1 MVVRAT
7 SVFLCIVFLLVSNSN
22 EQRVVC
28 YYTNWSVYRPGTAKF
43 SPQNINPYL
52 CTHLIYA
59 FGGFTKDNTL
69 KPFDKYQDIEK
80 GGYAKFTGL
89 KTYNKKLKTMLA
101 IGGWNEG
108 STRFSPLVADPERRE
123 ELVKNTIKFLRQNH
137 FDGLDL
143 DWEYPAF
150 RDGGKPRDRDNY
162 ADFVQELRDE
172 FERESSKTGR
182 PRLLLSMAIP
192 AGIEYLEKGYD
203 LPRLNEYLDFFN
215 LLSYDYHSAF
225 EPAVNHHSPLYGLE
239 EDNEYNY
246 DSELTIDYTI
256 SYLLSHEVTPNKLIL
271 GIPTYGRSYTLFND
285 EATEIGAPADG
296 PGEEGDATREKG
308 YLAYYEICENIAK
321 SDEWEV
327 VQPNPKAM
335 GPYAVRGNQ
344 WVGYDDEEIVRVK
357 AQYVNEKGLGGIMF
371 WSIDND
377 DFRGKCHDRPYPL
390 IEAAKEAM
398 LAGNNRK
405 SRPSQKPKL
414 ISNRKKTRLQSD
426 NHRSEDDSTRR
437 RLRTE
442 TNKRHPSSTTPSTR
456 KRIPSSRTNSRSNSK
471 SRVNA
476 EENDEEHDEN
486 VETEGY
492 SVKSRNKSR
501 PRSRTNK
508 ISSRRKAQSTK
519 SNDDNDD
526 DLDDA
531 VEYKEKSSTTP
542 EPPTTP
548 DPGSDFKCQDEG
560 FFSHPRDCKKYFWCL
575 DSGPSGLGIVANQF
589 TCPSGLVFNKIADSC
604 DYPRNVI
611 CPKTKTSSPVSTTKA
626 PITTTR
632 ATFQHKTTKRTTTTA
647 APNSDEEYEYDD
659 DESHNV
665 EDEEDNEEDEVI
677 NKNTVRSTTAK
688 ALIYKTITRNR
699 STFSTTTTTTEIPTT
714 VVSRSFKP
722 NTHKVLDLEDEEDP
736 RVIKELIDLI
746 KKAGGLEHLEK
757 QLNLQEKYSPVKTN
771 DTKDEERVTP
781 ATISRS
787 LYERVLNR
795 QATRIG
801 GLFGSST
808 TRTTTPK
815 NHVTEKITI
824 NSRVN
829 YQNGPGGA
837 QFEGL
842 DDVPEVRSLRRTN
855 KPQYVTIERP
865 KPVSTQPSFSDEEMD
880 DDELPQRDGI
890 EQDNTDVASSEE
902 ETISNPDNENDD
914 ENDDINDTS
923 TKKAMPSYV
932 NIRRTRP
939 STSASE
945 NDLGDKNELL
955 GNTPPAIRSNEAI
968 ENQEE
973 NEKKSSTSNSRY
985 TNTQR
990 FRSTTVRSGESTN
1003 YAEDRLKDNTGDSP
1017 TISNDPSTPSNIQEI
1032 KTNPEIT
1039 ISPSFSSST
1048 IQSTTKLTTELV
1060 NKSSSSPTLTTTARS
1075 AINASQTS
1083 INFEPIVTIIENFV
1097 TEIPQTTL
1105 SISTTPKITST
1116 SSSKTTTTIS
1126 QPRPFGFPRRGR
1138 PTTTTSSTTA
1148 SPSSTTEQNRVK
1160 VSNIPTR
1167 NFVRVRTRTR
1177 ATTEST
1183 TVKAHHRHDG
1193 DKIADDELNREK
1205 VVNRSNTIAR
1215 RRGSSKYTTAA
1226 HRTSVDETSS
1236 NFISSRSTEP
1246 TVVVVTSDS
1255 FSKRRR
1261 GRPTTET
1268 IEQTTTESNKRRRR
1282 PISRSSTDPFTDS
1295 PIIRISPRNY
1305 KAEPVAKSGRSGFK
1319 NNSVNSQEEITNIK
1333 VIRISNHIDD
1343 TDNDSLNAIEA
1354 TSSRNTNWKTSTII
1368 SDGTAIDY
1376 AESTTEITSENEIVS
1391 TPNVI
1396 NSVFNSDMN
1405 NSIETTTMPTQI
1417 TSTKAH
1423 EPARRKVLLRRRLLV
1438 PTTTTESTDEQTTFR
1453 PNRRRKVIR
1462 RLGPVSPNSIDDITD
1477 APEITTTDI
1486 PFQSTMFE
1494 ENSDVTTD
1502 DTMVETI
1509 AVDYTNSILA
1519 TEPTTIDADTISTND
1534 ATEQNTQA
1542 INNDIELEESTTMG
1556 YSQINYSPETDTII
1570 TTSVSSTTIDNKP
1583 ISRFIRKKFIRKR
1596 PADPASTTPSSTTS
1610 TRRLGLT
1617 RFSTSSQSANSGSNN
1632 IRRKNVFIR
1641 RRPVYPAATTQQS
1654 VDETLEENS
1663 NFRNRD
1669 FINLANN
1676 TAVSREINEFW
1687 KKFITTSTSSP
1698 LILSLNHQGNIV
1710 IDDSS
1715 PQESSDKIG
1724 DIIANRH
1731 LQTYNREIGETQKIF
1746 KLPVSNKDKFSSGG
1760 TNTFWQRQ
1768 ISKTRS
1774 YPRPLIIST
1783 ESSVTETL
1791 IPSKKFDFIAD
1802 AALRR
1807 SQSSKTTVKSSLD
1820 DDYSLKYEQTSTTP
1834 QIKPQVTR
1842 LVTSVVESGTTER
1855 QIIRIKTKYSS
1866 LTSMTKFPVD
1876 SSMNING
1883 QRKVLLDKNNIFAD
1897 ESRHVLLNEIHPLT
1911 EKTPEKSTLPI
1922 ESEFLRRGRYFT
1934 TESSAQSST
1943 IAIESV
1949 ELKYFK
1955 ELPTLKELI
1964 NNNSVINLNIAE
1976 SSESSSIKYSK
1987 GIHIPVRIL
1996 NDLQN
2001 DEIKG
2006 DQFAVLQLPEDTINS
2021 TIQRNI
2027 LTIQL
2032 INHSNYENNTES
2044 SIDFENITEI
2054 NLVNHTTED
2063 SSSITNYETP
2073 STQHIIRGFY
2083 ITKSLDES
2091 QPKPSTTSKPEDVTI
2106 NTISENIST
2115 DSSESMDEVMS
2126 TFMTAIDFTT
2136 DDNYSEEH
2144 TTNEYLKDTSTL
2156 SPTTI
2161 TNKLNNNSESI
2172 NEIEDFEDETLN
2184 YSTTDLTSS
2193 LLITTVPTISLSS
2206 SSPPPPPRE
2215 RRPVKEIVVH
2225 RRPTTRHLTQSKRR
2239 RLIAVHRNKIV
2250 ANTEVPRSGNWSR
2263 RIIRKRPI
2271 TESINDQNIAESQP
2285 QQLVTLI
2292 NSPAI
2297 LHDVSNKSSAED
2309 VNATVEINLFRSP
2322 STLSRKPGNIARSDS
2337 RDRFKSSLRYPIVGN
2352 VRVSEP
2358 QYFNKT
2364 PGDTYDQSSRA
2375 QELLPVSIADPPTVT
2390 STIETGN
2397 ETPTRIRGIQRHK
2410 IEVKYDV
2417 YTEPPTIVR
2426 TTIEPLRRRQRPAQ
2440 NEDKINIDITSP
2452 RSRRPAIIDYDYYV
2466 DEEVRLSI
2474 KPELK
2479 DKIYIT
2485 RTGGIRCLDQGSFAH
2500 PTSCKKFITCAPMVG
2515 GQVIATEYTCP
2526 AKLSFDP
2533 VGGICNW
2540 SAGLGCKESSDS

>member
-1 MVVRAT
+1 MDWVGRAT
-7 SVFLCIVFLLVSNSN
+7 SVFLYIVFLLVSNSN
-22 EQRVVC
+22 VYAEQRVVC

-256 SYLLSHEVTPNKLIL
+256 SYLLNHEVTPNKLVL

-344 WVGYDDEEIVRVK
+344 WVGYDDEEIVRIK

-426 NHRSEDDSTRR
+426 NHRSEDDLTRR

-456 KRIPSSRTNSRSNSK
+456 KRISSLRTNSRSNGK
-471 SRVNA
+471 SRVNV
-476 EENDEEHDEN
+476 EENDEEHIEN

-501 PRSRTNK
+501 PRNRTNK
-508 ISSRRKAQSTK
+508 IASRRKAQSTK

-560 FFSHPRDCKKYFWCL
+560 FFPHPRDCKKYFWCL

-632 ATFQHKTTKRTTTTA
+632 ATFQHRTTKRTTTTA

-659 DESHNV
+659 DESHDV

-677 NKNTVRSTTAK
+677 NKNSVRSTTAK
-688 ALIYKTITRNR
+688 PLIYKTITRNR
-699 STFSTTTTTTEIPTT
+699 STASTTTTTTEIPTT
-714 VVSRSFKP
+714 VVSRNFKS

-771 DTKDEERVTP
+771 DTKDEEHITP

-808 TRTTTPK
+808 TRTTPK
-815 NHVTEKITI
+815 NDVTEKITI

-865 KPVSTQPSFSDEEMD
+865 KPLSIQPSFSDEEMD

-890 EQDNTDVASSEE
+890 EQDNADVASSEE
-902 ETISNPDNENDD
+902 QTISNPDNENDD

-923 TKKAMPSYV
+923 TKKATPSYV

-939 STSASE
+939 STSANE
-945 NDLGDKNELL
+945 NDLGDKDELS
-955 GNTPPAIRSNEAI
+955 GNTTPTIRSNEAI

-973 NEKKSSTSNSRY
+973 KESTPKSRY

-990 FRSTTVRSGESTN
+990 FRSTTANS
-1003 YAEDRLKDNTGDSP
+1003 AEDKSKSNTEDSS
-1017 TISNDPSTPSNIQEI
+1017 TISNDPLIPSNIQEI
-1032 KTNPEIT
+1032 RTNPEKIT

-1048 IQSTTKLTTELV
+1048 IQSTTKLTTESV
-1060 NKSSSSPTLTTTARS
+1060 NKSSSFPILTMTARS

-1083 INFEPIVTIIENFV
+1083 INFDPIVTIIENFV
-1097 TEIPQTTL
+1097 TEIPETTL
-1105 SISTTPKITST
+1105 SISTTPKITLTST
-1116 SSSKTTTTIS
+1116 SKTTTTVS

-1138 PTTTTSSTTA
+1138 PTTTTSSTTTSS
-1148 SPSSTTEQNRVK
+1148 SPTTEQNRVK

-1167 NFVRVRTRTR
+1167 NFVRLRARTR

-1183 TVKAHHRHDG
+1183 TVKAHNHHDD

-1205 VVNRSNTIAR
+1205 VVNRPNTIAR
-1215 RRGSSKYTTAA
+1215 RRGSSRYTKAA
-1226 HRTSVDETSS
+1226 HRSTVNETSS

-1246 TVVVVTSDS
+1246 TVVVTTDS
-1255 FSKRRR
+1255 VSKRRR

-1268 IEQTTTESNKRRRR
+1268 IEQPITESNKRRRR
-1282 PISRSSTDPFTDS
+1282 PISRSSTDPLTDS
-1295 PIIRISPRNY
+1295 PIIRISPRNFN
-1305 KAEPVAKSGRSGFK
+1305 AEPIVKSERGGFK
-1319 NNSVNSQEEITNIK
+1319 NNSINSQEEITNIK

-1343 TDNDSLNAIEA
+1343 NDNDSLNAVEA
-1354 TSSRNTNWKTSTII
+1354 TSLINTDWKTSTII
-1368 SDGTAIDY
+1368 PDGTTIDY
-1376 AESTTEITSENEIVS
+1376 TESTTEITSEDEIVS
-1391 TPNVI
+1391 TPNAI
-1396 NSVFNSDMN
+1396 NSVFNSDF
-1405 NSIETTTMPTQI
+1405 NSSTETTTIPTQI
-1417 TSTKAH
+1417 ISTKAH
-1423 EPARRKVLLRRRLLV
+1423 EPVRRKVLLRRRLLV
-1438 PTTTTESTDEQTTFR
+1438 PTSTTESTDEQTTFR

-1462 RLGPVSPNSIDDITD
+1462 RLGPVSPNSIDDITN
-1477 APEITTTDI
+1477 APEISTTEI
-1486 PFQSTMFE
+1486 PIQSTIFE
-1494 ENSDVTTD
+1494 ENFDVTTE

-1509 AVDYTNSILA
+1509 DVDYTNSILA
-1519 TEPTTIDADTISTND
+1519 TEPTTNDADTIFTND
-1534 ATEQNTQA
+1534 ATEQNTQS

-1570 TTSVSSTTIDNKP
+1570 STSVSSTTIDDKP

-1596 PADPASTTPSSTTS
+1596 PADLTSTTPSSTTS
-1610 TRRLGLT
+1610 TRRLGSS
-1617 RFSTSSQSANSGSNN
+1617 RFSTSSQSVNSGSNN
-1632 IRRKNVFIR
+1632 LRRKNVFIR
-1641 RRPVYPAATTQQS
+1641 KRPVYPAATTQQS
-1654 VDETLEENS
+1654 IDETLEENS
-1663 NFRNRD
+1663 NSRNRN
-1669 FINLANN
+1669 FINLPNN

-1687 KKFITTSTSSP
+1687 KKFITTSTSP
-1698 LILSLNHQGNIV
+1698 LILSSNHQGNIV

-1724 DIIANRH
+1724 DIISNRQ
-1731 LQTYNREIGETQKIF
+1731 LKTYDREIGETQKIF

-1760 TNTFWQRQ
+1760 SNTFWQRQ

-1802 AALRR
+1802 AVLRR
-1807 SQSSKTTVKSSLD
+1807 SQSSKTTAKSSSN
-1820 DDYSLKYEQTSTTP
+1820 DDYLLKNEQTSTTP

-1866 LTSMTKFPVD
+1866 LTSTTKFPVD

-1964 NNNSVINLNIAE
+1964 DNNSVINRNIA
-1976 SSESSSIKYSK
+1976 ESSSIKYSK

-2001 DEIKG
+2001 DEIKD
-2006 DQFAVLQLPEDTINS
+2006 DQFAILQLPEDTVNS

-2032 INHSNYENNTES
+2032 INHSNYENNTETK
-2044 SIDFENITEI
+2044 INFENVTEV
-2054 NLVNHTTED
+2054 NLINHTTED
-2063 SSSITNYETP
+2063 FTSVTNYETP

-2083 ITKSLDES
+2083 VTKSLDES
-2091 QPKPSTTSKPEDVTI
+2091 QPKPSTTYEPEDVTK
-2106 NTISENIST
+2106 NTISENIPT
-2115 DSSESMDEVMS
+2115 DSSES
-2126 TFMTAIDFTT
+2126 TDFTT
-2136 DDNYSEEH
+2136 DDNYSEEY
-2144 TTNEYLKDTSTL
+2144 TTNEYLEDTSTL
-2156 SPTTI
+2156 SPITI
-2161 TNKLNNNSESI
+2161 TNESNNSSELI
-2172 NEIEDFEDETLN
+2172 NEIEDFEDETRN
-2184 YSTTDLTSS
+2184 YSTTDSTSS
-2193 LLITTVPTISLSS
+2193 ILITTLPTISLSF
-2206 SSPPPPPRE
+2206 SPPPPPKE

-2225 RRPTTRHLTQSKRR
+2225 RRPTTRQLTQSKRR
-2239 RLIAVHRNKIV
+2239 RLIAVHRNKIA
-2250 ANTEVPRSGNWSR
+2250 ANTDEVPRPGNWST

-2285 QQLVTLI
+2285 QQSVTLI
-2292 NSPAI
+2292 KSPAI
-2297 LHDVSNKSSAED
+2297 LHDVFNTSRIED

-2322 STLSRKPGNIARSDS
+2322 GTLLRKPGNIARSDL
-2337 RDRFKSSLRYPIVGN
+2337 RDRFKSSLRNPTVGN
-2352 VRVSEP
+2352 VRVSET
-2358 QYFNKT
+2358 QYSNKT
-2364 PGDTYDQSSRA
+2364 SADTYDQSSRA
-2375 QELLPVSIADPPTVT
+2375 QELLPVSIADPPTIT
-2390 STIETGN
+2390 STIEAGN

-2410 IEVKYDV
+2410 IEVTYDV

-2426 TTIEPLRRRQRPAQ
+2426 TTIEPFRRRQRPAQ
-2440 NEDKINIDITSP
+2440 NEDKINIDVTSP

-2479 DKIYIT
+2479 NKIYIT

-2540 SAGLGCKESSDS
+2540 SAGLGCKEPSDS